1 MQYLVGKSKKGAER
15 KQKNIDTIAEPY
27 TLQLEKSV
35 QAFEKSKEVKM
46 EIKADITYKD
56 GTKETLYASSKD
68 KVEKDIETQ
77 TENINKNKEDK
88 EV

>member
-1 MQYLVGKSKKGAER
+1 
-15 KQKNIDTIAEPY
+15 
-27 TLQLEKSV
+27 
-35 QAFEKSKEVKM
+35 M